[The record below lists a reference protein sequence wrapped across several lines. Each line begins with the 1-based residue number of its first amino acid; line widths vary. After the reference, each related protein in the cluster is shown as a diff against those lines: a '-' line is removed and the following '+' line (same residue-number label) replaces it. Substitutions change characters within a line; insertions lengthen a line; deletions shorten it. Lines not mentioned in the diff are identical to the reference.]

1 MLKYLSKMTM
11 DILPSVVATILG
23 AYIVNH
29 YIATKPGT
37 GTEAPVAA
45 VAAPAEPKKADA
57 AAIDTGNLPAAGVR
71 AKGISEKAIFEKSSE
86 KVQEKAREKAEDKQ
100 VEKAAEKRA
109 EKAVE
114 KSAEKPAVAEKTPE
128 PETETASISADTRRR
143 ASAPHE
149 KPLRVIPLT
158 AAAQPAAPVT
168 APATLEAAVTP
179 DDHRDANDLA
189 RAAIERLRGGSE
201 TAPRVQ
207 ETVRLPEAAPRTTAS
222 IPQTPVPPA
231 TAIQVPGVRPLPPP
245 ISVSTPPADSLG
257 PVQTQPAPMTARA
270 DDPRRPIPPAD
281 IPSAAPVDLHAG
293 AVDEPARP
301 HHTNVAED
309 MLLAA
314 KSVFHSVIPQ

>member
-37 GTEAPVAA
+37 EPPVAA

-86 KVQEKAREKAEDKQ
+86 KAREKAEDKQ

-114 KSAEKPAVAEKTPE
+114 KSAEKPAVAEKPPE

-207 ETVRLPEAAPRTTAS
+207 ETVRLPEGAPRTTAS

-293 AVDEPARP
+293 ALDEPARP